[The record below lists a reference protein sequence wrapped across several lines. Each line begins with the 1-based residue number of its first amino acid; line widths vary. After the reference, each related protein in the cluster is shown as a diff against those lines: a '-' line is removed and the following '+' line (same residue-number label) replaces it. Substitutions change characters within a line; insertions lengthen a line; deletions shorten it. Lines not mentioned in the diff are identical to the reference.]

1 MPMSNRLLYAI
12 ILILGFLWISAL
24 AGLLFLYLENDSLK
38 ISFTEQ
44 GKQLN
49 TTISMLTDA
58 NSNIHSLNRSLLA
71 TTSQLE
77 QTKAELGNT
86 SAELN
91 ATKLQLA
98 NREEELNETI
108 QQLQLTGD
116 LLNQTKAKFNN
127 LKTEISSM
135 EQSINDSIQWFR
147 GNSLLPSSIDFFT
160 YRVESYCIVDGTF
173 KLGCV
178 NYLMQDKL
186 QYGYIYEDPDRLYS
200 IDEMLKRHG
209 GDCED
214 YSLFLKAVLNTMKT
228 LQPTAQVQAWTPG
241 AGQYIIF
248 EEQNG
253 SKTIQW
259 FVNGE
264 ATNMG
269 RLSDLNPYIV
279 CFAVD
284 QNSGHCIVALAQNSI
299 SSIAD
304 LQQLNGA
311 GLFEPQN
318 GAYMGEIGK
327 QLAVCKDGQQGC
339 DRTPQYISFVI
350 TDDDL
355 YQFKDGRWKSYHVY
369 LQDASSLGSSIG
381 SALGETN

>member
-1 MPMSNRLLYAI
+1 MDKKLLYVV
-12 ILILGFLWISAL
+12 ILVLGFSWLITA
-24 AGLLFLYLENDSLK
+24 AGVLFLYLENEGLK
-38 ISFTEQ
+38 ISLLEQ

-49 TTISMLTDA
+49 TTIRMLTTA
-58 NSNIHSLNRSLLA
+58 NDDIHSLNRSLVSTTTQLQQTQNELA
-71 TTSQLE
+71 
-77 QTKAELGNT
+77 NT
-86 SAELN
+86 SGELN
-91 ATKLQLA
+91 TTKQQLFE
-98 NREEELNETI
+98 RSQQLNESNRL
-108 QQLQLTGD
+108 LQLTGN
-116 LLNQTKAKFNN
+116 LLNQTRVQFNE
-127 LKTEISSM
+127 LKTELSSM
-135 EQSINDSIQWFR
+135 ERSINESIQWFKS
-147 GNSLLPSSIDFFT
+147 NSLLPSSIDFFT
-160 YRVESYCIVDGTF
+160 YRVESYCVVDGTI
-173 KLGCV
+173 KLGCI

-186 QYGYIYEDPDRLYS
+186 HYGYIYEDPDRLYS

-264 ATNMG
+264 ATNIG
-269 RLSDLNPYIV
+269 RLGDLNPYIV

-284 QNSGHCIVALAQNSI
+284 QNSGHCIVALAQNNI
-299 SSIAD
+299 SSITD
-304 LQQLNGA
+304 LQQLDGA

-327 QLAVCKDGQQGC
+327 QLAVCKDGQPGC
-339 DRTPQYISFVI
+339 DRAPQYISFVI

-355 YQFKDGRWKSYHVY
+355 YQFKDGRWKSYQVY
-369 LQDASSLGSSIG
+369 LQDASSIGSSIG
-381 SALGETN
+381 NALGETN